1 MFTKV
6 LIILVMLVIL
16 VSLGSGIVFLVRDEG
31 KTKRTVKA
39 LTWRIALSI
48 GLFIFL
54 ILGFMFGFISKTFEN
69 FNTLKAF

>member
-54 ILGFMFGFISKTFEN
+54 ILGFMFGFISPHGI
-69 FNTLKAF
+69 

>member
-1 MFTKV
+1 M
-6 LIILVMLVIL
+6 LIILI
-16 VSLGSGIVFLVRDEG
+16 SLGSGIVFLVKDEG

-54 ILGFMFGFISKTFEN
+54 ILGFSFGFISPHGI
-69 FNTLKAF
+69 